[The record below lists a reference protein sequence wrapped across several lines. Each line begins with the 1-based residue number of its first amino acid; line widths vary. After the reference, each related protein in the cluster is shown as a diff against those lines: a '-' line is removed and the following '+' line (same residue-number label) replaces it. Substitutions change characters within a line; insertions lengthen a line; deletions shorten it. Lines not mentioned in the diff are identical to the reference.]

1 MLNKSCCEKKEEIF
15 VSTQRI
21 CIDVWYKIPLIL
33 MTSQNAIFTC
43 NLLLSWC
50 DIKQCLMLSYIHIVS
65 FSKWYWIKVLKTRQ
79 NRCVNIH
86 ILLEKDQVCE
96 GGCLAPYKTM
106 TVVFLWSRFKKN
118 ARLCSFI
125 DFRLD
130 ISYQLLC
137 HDIAQIE
144 MNS

>member
-1 MLNKSCCEKKEEIF
+1 MYPGAKFGWIKVTILSNPITKLSIKLLNKSCCEKKEEIF

-65 FSKWYWIKVLKTRQ
+65 FSKWYWIKVQKTRQ
-79 NRCVNIH
+79 NWCVNIH
-86 ILLEKDQVCE
+86 LVGKRPSLWRR
-96 GGCLAPYKTM
+96 
-106 TVVFLWSRFKKN
+106 VFSPVQNDDSCVPMK
-118 ARLCSFI
+118 
-125 DFRLD
+125 
-130 ISYQLLC
+130 
-137 HDIAQIE
+137 
-144 MNS
+144 